1 MVDRLYLLAIQLLL
15 AWATRLLQT
24 LRRTEKKL
32 NRQQIES
39 IHHLFRSHPA
49 IAAARSV
56 LHGQLL
62 SSGIV
67 LKRNGESVEL
77 KSAFKHHLDEVW
89 VPFAGDVV
97 DSFLM
102 YGFCVVVY
110 DEDDESVQR
119 QRVKRLKAAK
129 GGKAEEPVNFAPIV
143 PSIDTYDLSYV
154 HAGKLGYKRQY
165 IVHATAPGQTAKI
178 DEDARVIIRTH
189 PDASGNINSPMAV
202 VFDQGSFVSA
212 LTELALQAETTNS
225 RPRLWTQM
233 KAPKAANGIDPQ
245 SLFFDST
252 SRDVQSSQGVEDNQ
266 SQLHALALQAQMT
279 KLINQMQ
286 TGPQA
291 PGGYDIQSSSF
302 SSGGGS
308 SSKSHVPPEVQPS
321 LFVLPKVR
329 RYDAFVL

>member
-1 MVDRLYLLAIQLLL
+1 M
-15 AWATRLLQT
+15 
-24 LRRTEKKL
+24 
-32 NRQQIES
+32 
-39 IHHLFRSHPA
+39 
-49 IAAARSV
+49 
-56 LHGQLL
+56 G
-62 SSGIV
+62 G
-67 LKRNGESVEL
+67 RN
-77 KSAFKHHLDEVW
+77 
-89 VPFAGDVV
+89 
-97 DSFLM
+97 
-102 YGFCVVVY
+102 
-110 DEDDESVQR
+110 
-119 QRVKRLKAAK
+119 
-129 GGKAEEPVNFAPIV
+129 
-143 PSIDTYDLSYV
+143 
-154 HAGKLGYKRQY
+154 GYKRDHFIY
-165 IVHATAPGQTAKI
+165 GTAPGKATTI
-178 DEDARVIIRTH
+178 DDEMRVVIREH
-189 PDASGNINSPMAV
+189 PDPGGNVNSPMAS
-202 VFDQGSFVSA
+202 VFDLGSFVSA